1 MEREGGDG
9 AMRKMGSRNLRKINE
24 CICIPIVRKELD
36 VIVYVPST
44 STDGFEMRWYM
55 SHTEGEVL

>member
-24 CICIPIVRKELD
+24 CICIPIVRKELG

-44 STDGFEMRWYM
+44 SSDGLR
-55 SHTEGEVL
+55 